1 MEGEDRMRC
10 PECDGDNIEEF
21 LGDCYET
28 IYRCESCGCEF
39 EYEINII
46 KSGDKDDR
54 TLGI

>member
-1 MEGEDRMRC
+1 MRC

-28 IYRCESCGCEF
+28 IYKCESCGCEF

-46 KSGDKDDR
+46 KSGDKE
-54 TLGI
+54 